1 MIWLNS
7 ASQRAYNYAHRPKVF
22 TADEKVALEL
32 VIGYVHPSNLGPL
45 PPSPAVLLGKARQI
59 GLL

>member
-7 ASQRAYNYAHRPKVF
+7 ASQRAYNYAHRPKF
-22 TADEKVALEL
+22 TADERVAIEL